1 MTIRND
7 VSELSQSFTQSAV
20 LEVSRVECG
29 YKNALLSAQWVEQTR
44 LSLSAIPGGDHL
56 RTGYGYL

>member
-1 MTIRND
+1 MTIKND

-29 YKNALLSAQWVEQTR
+29 YKNALLSAQWV
-44 LSLSAIPGGDHL
+44 
-56 RTGYGYL
+56 